1 MSYCPAGTYYQG
13 KSRIAGT
20 AAGCYQC
27 PYGFVSPT
35 PGSTGKTS
43 CIQCSVP
50 TEGNAQTTTVQ
61 GASDGSQ
68 CVLCAP
74 GTYLTSPI
82 MSMTY
87 DRTCTSCPVGTYS
100 GTGALSCTS
109 CPAGSYS
116 NVSGSAACT
125 SCPPGTFSAVLG
137 ATSSAACTSCSPG
150 SYSNVSG
157 STACTSCPAGSYSDA
172 PGSNECTV
180 CSTGTYS
187 VSGSVVCG
195 PSCPVGTL
203 RIVGSRCLNDGCPAG
218 KYLNGTTCSSC
229 PTGTFYVGPSATS
242 QSSCTPCAAGTYST
256 LGSPVCV
263 KCPPGTSLAVSGGSE
278 CIPCSAGTYSSSFG
292 STSCS
297 SCPSGTTSTTSSSF
311 CYGATGG
318 LIEDRGLYITHTFTS
333 SGNFVQASCNFVV
346 YDFISITATQIYSS
360 PDIFMLYQNTPITVS
375 ASSTPTI
382 AGKVPI
388 LNSGTTLV
396 TDYGTFSAGIPQLV
410 IVYLKDPCPSGTFWN
425 PLKKQCVPAC
435 TTPFTT
441 SQNGVCVKCTS
452 RTMALIAPLVCE
464 AGFTLSGT
472 TCTGNENKCPDPSW
486 TLSGTTCTKTDESC
500 PPGYGFTSR
509 GYCLSP
515 TDGSSSLPVSTTLTQ
530 AAVASQVT
538 KPAFGSVCTTT
549 CPVNMYMSNGEC
561 VQCPGNQVSPAGST
575 SINAC
580 QCTAGTFGTNGSGVC
595 TSCGTDQTSPQGTQT
610 QSGCV
615 VYCPA
620 GKYASGSSCMPCPY
634 GTSSAGSTSVSA
646 CACSQGTFLS
656 GGSCVTQCPA
666 GMYSSTVTASCTS
679 CPGNQTST
687 VGTTSVA
694 GCACPDGTGGINGT
708 GVCSPCT
715 GGQTSTITNVTC
727 PDTTWTLTGSICS
740 KVSSYDCPSSTD
752 YRTANTCYYTTF
764 TYPSTGCTI
773 KSYTCPSGWTVNGS
787 VCLKTG
793 QPMTAAIVT
802 VSCPNTASYTCPA
815 GYTLS
820 GTTCTSNTP
829 LYYSC
834 QNGGSSMNTTGAGVT
849 TVTSN
854 WILEGTRCKRYTCSA
869 STPSGSSLIING
881 SSCKLY
887 NALSGSTCPAGYTFM
902 TDITSN
908 YAYSLGLKICTKL
921 VLGTN
926 SGGAYADFH
935 LDRQNPGTQTITTTI
950 ASGDDTSATAVNDTI
965 SASHPMADQTV
976 TGTLTRS
983 EAQVI
988 SIQTT
993 NATTGTSQGRQC
1005 SCLSGQFWNF
1015 VTKECTTQC
1024 PVSTYGDSASK
1035 TCQPC
1040 PANKTSVAGSTSVS
1054 QCVCSYASPYWSG
1067 TSCMQQLNPTAAV
1080 TVSGSGITTRYVNKY
1095 VVHEF
1100 TQAATFVVNSP
1111 IIANILLVGGGAGGT
1126 DDGKPGNGGAVTT
1139 SSNYSLNTG
1148 TYNITVGTGG
1158 APNTL
1163 GGCTTLT

>member
-1 MSYCPAGTYYQG
+1 
-13 KSRIAGT
+13 
-20 AAGCYQC
+20 
-27 PYGFVSPT
+27 
-35 PGSTGKTS
+35 
-43 CIQCSVP
+43 VP

-74 GTYLTSPI
+74 GTYLTSPY
-82 MSMTY
+82 MAGTY

-100 GTGALSCTS
+100 NTGALSCTS
-109 CPAGSYS
+109 CPVGTYS
-116 NVSGSAACT
+116 DVPGSAACT
-125 SCPPGTFSAVLG
+125 ACPPGMYSQAVG
-137 ATSSAACTSCSPG
+137 AASNVCVMCPEG

-187 VSGSVVCG
+187 ISGSVVCG
-195 PSCPVGTL
+195 PSCPVDTL

-218 KYLNGTTCSSC
+218 KYFNGSTCNSC
-229 PTGTFYVGPSATS
+229 PTGTFYVGPGAKSVS
-242 QSSCTPCAAGTYST
+242 ECTPCAAGTYST
-256 LGSPVCV
+256 LGSPVCT
-263 KCPPGTSLAVSGGSE
+263 KCPPGTSLTGSE
-278 CIPCSAGTYSSSFG
+278 CTPCSAGTYSSSFG

-297 SCPSGTTSTTSSSF
+297 TCPPDSTSYTGLGF
-311 CYGATGG
+311 CFRAYAGSG
-318 LIEDRGLYITHTFTS
+318 LIEDRGLYITHTFPSGSFSLIPFS
-333 SGNFVQASCNFVV
+333 SNVVV

-360 PDIFMLYQNTPITVS
+360 PGVFTISQTTPITVS

-388 LNSGTTLV
+388 LNPGTTLV
-396 TDYGTFSAGIPQLV
+396 TDYGTFNAGTPQLV
-410 IVYLKDPCPSGTFWN
+410 VVYLKDPCPSGTFWN

-452 RTMALIAPLVCE
+452 RTMALVAPLVCE
-464 AGFTLSGT
+464 TGFTLSGT
-472 TCTGNENKCPDPSW
+472 TCTGTENKCPDPSW

-500 PPGYGFTSR
+500 PPGYGLTAR

-515 TDGSSSLPVSTTLTQ
+515 TDGSSSLTVSTTLTQ
-530 AAVASQVT
+530 AAVATQVT

-694 GCACPDGTGGINGT
+694 GCTCPDGTGGINGT

-715 GGQTSTITNVTC
+715 GGQTSTVTNVTC

-802 VSCPNTASYTCPA
+802 VSCPNAASYTCPS

-820 GTTCTSNTP
+820 GSTCTSNTP

-881 SSCKLY
+881 SSCRLY
-887 NALSGSTCPAGYTFM
+887 NSLSGGTCPTGYDLM
-902 TDITSN
+902 TDMTSN
-908 YAYSLGLKICTKL
+908 YAYSLGLKICSKL
-921 VLGTN
+921 VLGTDAT
-926 SGGAYADFH
+926 GAYAEFH
-935 LDRQNPGTQTITTTI
+935 LDRQNPGTQTITTTV
-950 ASGDDTSATAVNDTI
+950 ASGDDISATAVNDTI
-965 SASHPMADQTV
+965 SASHPMVDQTV

>member
-1 MSYCPAGTYYQG
+1 MSYCPAGSYYQA
-13 KSRIAGT
+13 KNRILGL

-27 PYGFVSPT
+27 PYGFVNPT
-35 PGSTGKTS
+35 PFLTGVASCLQCNGPTQGSG
-43 CIQCSVP
+43 
-50 TEGNAQTTTVQ
+50 QTTTIR
-61 GASDGSQ
+61 GASDFSQ
-68 CVLCAP
+68 CVFCKP
-74 GTYLTSPI
+74 GTYLTSTN
-82 MSMTY
+82 MNGTS
-87 DRTCTSCPVGTYS
+87 DRTCTSCPPGTYS
-100 GTGALSCTS
+100 DTGAVSCTS

-116 NVSGSAACT
+116 DVPGSATCT
-125 SCPPGTFSAVLG
+125 SCPPGMYSQAVG
-137 ATSSAACTSCSPG
+137 ATSNVCVSCPVG
-150 SYSNVSG
+150 YYSNVSG
-157 STACTSCPAGSYSDA
+157 SSACGQCPAGSYSDA
-172 PGSNECTV
+172 PGSAACTS
-180 CSTGTYS
+180 CSPGTYS
-187 VSGSVVCG
+187 AVGSAACAS
-195 PSCPVGTL
+195 SCPSGTL

-218 KYLNGTTCSSC
+218 KYFNGSTCNSC
-229 PTGTFYVGPSATS
+229 PTGTFYVGPGAKSVS
-242 QSSCTPCAAGTYST
+242 ECTPCVAGTYST
-256 LGSPVCV
+256 LGSPVCT
-263 KCPPGTSLAVSGGSE
+263 KCPPGTSLTGSE
-278 CIPCSAGTYSSSFG
+278 CTPCSAGTYSSSFG

-297 SCPSGTTSTTSSSF
+297 TCPPDSYSYEGLGF
-311 CYGATGG
+311 CFRAYAGSG
-318 LIEDRGLYITHTFTS
+318 LIEDRGLYITHTFPSGSFSLIPFS
-333 SGNFVQASCNFVV
+333 SNVVV

-360 PDIFMLYQNTPITVS
+360 PGVFTISQTTPITVS

-388 LNSGTTLV
+388 LNPGTTLV
-396 TDYGTFSAGIPQLV
+396 TDYGTFNAGTPQLV
-410 IVYLKDPCPSGTFWN
+410 VVYLKDPCPSGTFWN

-452 RTMALIAPLVCE
+452 RTMALVAPLVCE
-464 AGFTLSGT
+464 TGFTLSGT
-472 TCTGNENKCPDPSW
+472 TCTGTENKCPDPSW

-500 PPGYGFTSR
+500 PPGYGLTAR

-515 TDGSSSLPVSTTLTQ
+515 TDGSSSLTVSTTLTQ
-530 AAVASQVT
+530 AAVATQVT
-538 KPAFGSVCTTT
+538 KPAFGSVCTAT
-549 CPVNMYMSNGEC
+549 CPVNTYMSNGDC
-561 VQCPGNQVSPAGST
+561 VQCPSGQLSPAGST
-575 SINAC
+575 SISAC
-580 QCTAGTFGTNGSGVC
+580 QCPAGTFGTNGSGVC

-615 VYCPA
+615 MYCPA

-634 GTSSAGSTSVSA
+634 GTSLAGSTSVSA

-666 GMYSSTVTASCTS
+666 GMYSNTVTGSCTS

-687 VGTTSVA
+687 VGATGVA

-708 GVCSPCT
+708 GLCSQCT
-715 GGQTSTITNVTC
+715 GGQTSTATNVTC

-740 KVSSYDCPSSTD
+740 KVSSYDCPNGTD

-764 TYPSTGCTI
+764 TYPSTGCTL
-773 KSYTCPSGWTVNGS
+773 KNFTCPSGWTVNGS

-793 QPMTAAIVT
+793 QPMTAATVT
-802 VSCPNTASYTCPA
+802 VSCPIATSYTCPS

-834 QNGGSSMNTTGAGVT
+834 QSGGSSMNTTGAGVT

-854 WILEGTRCKRYTCSA
+854 WVLEGTRCKRYTCSA

-881 SSCKLY
+881 SSCRLY
-887 NALSGSTCPAGYTFM
+887 NSLSGGTCPTGYDLM
-902 TDITSN
+902 TDMTSN
-908 YAYSLGLKICTKL
+908 YVYSLGLKICSKL
-921 VLGTN
+921 VLGTDAT
-926 SGGAYADFH
+926 GAYAEFH
-935 LDRQNPGTQTITTTI
+935 LDRQNPGPQTITTTV
-950 ASGDDTSATAVNDTI
+950 ASGDDTLATAVNDTI
-965 SASHPMADQTV
+965 PATHPMADQVV

-993 NATTGTSQGRQC
+993 NATTGTNQGRQC

-1024 PVSTYGDSASK
+1024 PVATYADTASK

-1100 TQAATFVVNSP
+1100 TQAASFVVNSP
-1111 IIANILLVGGGAGGT
+1111 IIANILLVGGGAGGS

-1139 SSNYSLNTG
+1139 SSNYSFNTG
-1148 TYNITVGTGG
+1148 TYNIAIGTGG
-1158 APNTL
+1158 APNTV
-1163 GGCTTLT
+1163 GGCTTLR